1 MLKVYS
7 LTVSYMYK
15 DNGRLRSINDQIT
28 RYLYI
33 EHRLRSLTRKI
44 FSQSRSDSHSL
55 VNQACICFF
64 AGGEKIMFAMAPSIE
79 YVGVPSFDDKL
90 KDAHIVRIFATCSA
104 RDGVRAQ

>member
-1 MLKVYS
+1 MVDYV
-7 LTVSYMYK
+7 VSMT
-15 DNGRLRSINDQIT
+15 RLLGT
-28 RYLYI
+28 YI

-64 AGGEKIMFAMAPSIE
+64 AGGEKITFAMAPSIE

-90 KDAHIVRIFATCSA
+90 KDAHIVRIFATCS